1 MERNH
6 SDFPLTLQAIARLE
20 HALEV
25 LDEKVRIHTE
35 EKREML
41 NHLQQARLQN
51 ETLQE
56 TTQAV
61 SNRLNMA
68 IGRLQILLEE

>member
-20 HALEV
+20 HALGM

-41 NHLQQARLQN
+41 NNLQQARLQN

-68 IGRLQILLEE
+68 IGRLLILLEE

>member
-1 MERNH
+1 
-6 SDFPLTLQAIARLE
+6 
-20 HALEV
+20 
-25 LDEKVRIHTE
+25 
-35 EKREML
+35 ML

>member
-35 EKREML
+35 EKR
-41 NHLQQARLQN
+41 
-51 ETLQE
+51 
-56 TTQAV
+56 
-61 SNRLNMA
+61 
-68 IGRLQILLEE
+68 